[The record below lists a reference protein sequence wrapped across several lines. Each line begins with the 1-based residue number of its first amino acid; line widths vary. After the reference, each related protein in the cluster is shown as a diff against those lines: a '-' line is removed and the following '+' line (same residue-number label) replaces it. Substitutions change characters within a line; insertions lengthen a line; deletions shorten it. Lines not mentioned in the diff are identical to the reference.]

1 MDKKKI
7 TAYLTLLIGLIV
19 IMIVFF
25 LERKGFDFST
35 RLSDTYFHKEMRS
48 TFGLKG
54 GHDRFNLVDPLNI
67 IFIFMVEIK
76 RLYFE
81 CIIKISQRYLNVLVA

>member
-35 RLSDTYFHKEMRS
+35 RLRDTYFYKEMRS

-54 GHDRFNLVDPLNI
+54 DMIDLTWWILLISFSYSWW
-67 IFIFMVEIK
+67 
-76 RLYFE
+76 RLRD
-81 CIIKISQRYLNVLVA
+81 CISSILLKFHKGI